1 MNQVLNSMN
10 WVDLVCLGVIILGAL
25 SGLTR
30 GFTRECIGLF
40 GWILAASLAN
50 RWYPDLALKLTP
62 YISSENL
69 TNISAFLIIFALTCI
84 IINALANA
92 VVGQNSAR
100 ISLLGRLDR
109 LLGAMC
115 GGIKGY
121 AALAIFYLI
130 GGIIF
135 PAAQWP
141 DPLQESQMVPYIYQG
156 AVLINNLLPSS
167 MQRDVIVPQTK
178 APRISIPDGTGS
190 NYDSSHQPSSANHA
204 PNDEPSAVQ
213 PEGENSPSPPSQ

>member
-1 MNQVLNSMN
+1 MN
-10 WVDLVCLGVIILGAL
+10 WVDLICLGIILLGVL

-40 GWILAASLAN
+40 GWVLAASLAN
-50 RWYPDLALKLTP
+50 RWYPDLAPKLSA
-62 YISSENL
+62 YVSSDNL
-69 TNISAFLIIFALTCI
+69 ASITAFVIIFALTCI
-84 IINALANA
+84 VINALANA

-109 LLGAMC
+109 LLGALC

-121 AALAIFYLI
+121 AGLAIVYLI

-141 DPLQESQMVPYIYQG
+141 DPLQESQMVPYIYKG
-156 AVLINNLLPSS
+156 AIFINNLLPNS
-167 MQRDVIVPQTK
+167 MQRDVVVPQTK
-178 APRISIPDGTGS
+178 APRIIPNETGTENYGVPNPSNKTTTNEPSAIQPDGTDQE
-190 NYDSSHQPSSANHA
+190 NNSST
-204 PNDEPSAVQ
+204 
-213 PEGENSPSPPSQ
+213 PSQ